1 MCGRFVLVADPNLI
15 QQSFNLD
22 TGAGIDFAPRYNIA
36 PTQYVPVITNEQPKT
51 LSLYRWGLIP
61 SWAKEEAIGNKM
73 INARADGIA
82 TISDIDETL
91 LFLTGAICPGAGFQV
106 PERALR
112 FCRSFV
118 EVVPNL
124 HDARARP

>member
-1 MCGRFVLVADPNLI
+1 MCGRFVLVADPNVI

-22 TGAGIDFAPRYNIA
+22 AGTGIDFAPRYNIA

-82 TISDIDETL
+82 EKPSFRSAFKRRRCL
-91 LFLTGAICPGAGFQV
+91 VPASGFYEWRKGDGKTKT
-106 PERALR
+106 PMY
-112 FCRSFV
+112 
-118 EVVPNL
+118 
-124 HDARARP
+124 